1 MKFCACEASDPSLVS
16 GSLRPIHRSALEL
29 AAMEAKASK
38 IQLFSE
44 VLRTVARWPVSA
56 IAVLSELVHVS

>member
-1 MKFCACEASDPSLVS
+1 
-16 GSLRPIHRSALEL
+16 LEL